1 MVSRLIKNEKDY
13 DAALSRIEQLMDAE
27 HGTAEMDEL
36 ELLTALV
43 EMYEERR
50 FPIGPPDPIDAIKF
64 RMEQLGLVQKDMVP
78 FIGTKS
84 KVSEVLNGKRPL
96 TLAMMRA
103 LNKGL
108 GITADVL
115 LKEPGANF
123 PDELEGMEWSRFPVA
138 EMAKRHWIPE
148 MDGIKEKAEELIR
161 GFITQA
167 GGFETIPTA
176 LFRQGVRSRYN
187 PRTDIYALNAWII
200 RVLSLARTKPL
211 KTGYTKSSI
220 KMSTLQEVARLS
232 YFDNGP
238 LLAGEYLEKQGIHMI
253 VVPHLSKTYLDGA
266 AILLPNGTPV
276 IGLTLRYDRIDYFWF
291 CLLHEL
297 AHVSRHLSVSDQLI
311 IDDLDLQRKEVEEE
325 DTIEKEADDMTRNGL
340 IPKKIWDRKPLSDKP
355 AIAEINAL
363 AEKLRIHPAII
374 VGRIRHERDNYKI
387 LSKHVGSKQV
397 RKLFKEYILTEND
410 RG

>member
-1 MVSRLIKNEKDY
+1 MINRLIKNEKDY
-13 DAALSRIEQLMDAE
+13 DMALSRIEQLMDAKP
-27 HGTAEMDEL
+27 GSAEMDEL

-43 EMYEERR
+43 EMYEERH
-50 FPIGPPDPIDAIKF
+50 FPISPPDPIDAIKF

-96 TLAMMRA
+96 TLVMMRA

-108 GITADVL
+108 GIPAEVL
-115 LKEPGANF
+115 LKAPGANF

-138 EMAKRHWIPE
+138 EMAKLHWIPE
-148 MDGIKEKAEELIR
+148 MDNIKEKAEELIR
-161 GFITQA
+161 DFIAKA
-167 GGFETIPTA
+167 GGLETIPTA
-176 LFRQGVRSRYN
+176 LFRQGRGSRYN
-187 PRTDIYALNAWII
+187 PRMDLYALNAWII
-200 RVLSLARTKPL
+200 RVLSLARKTAL
-211 KTGYTKSSI
+211 KTKYTKGSI

-238 LLAGEYLEKQGIHMI
+238 LLAREYLEKQGIHMI

-266 AILLPNGTPV
+266 AILLPDGTPV
-276 IGLTLRYDRIDYFWF
+276 IGLTLRYDRIDNYWF

-311 IDDLDLQRKEVEEE
+311 IDDLDLQRKEVEVE
-325 DTIEKEADDMTRNGL
+325 DIIEKEADEMTRNGL
-340 IPKKIWDRKPLSDKP
+340 IPKKVWDRKPISDK
-355 AIAEINAL
+355 ATIAEINAL
-363 AEKLRIHPAII
+363 AEKLRIHPANI
-374 VGRIRHERDNYKI
+374 VGRIRHEKNNYKL

-397 RKLFKEYILTEND
+397 RKHFTEYTVN
-410 RG
+410 